1 MKLGIVSAFP
11 PSKVTLNE
19 YAHHLVLNFRNHQ
32 SVGEIIVFTN
42 ITEDEVTS
50 NYSVEDCTVTFV
62 SCWKFNSYFNL
73 LSIRKAIRT
82 HQPDMVLYNLQFMK
96 FGDKKIPAALGLF
109 SPWLTRKMRIPTITL
124 LHNIMETV
132 DLNSAGFTSSP
143 IKARFYNAIGTQLTS
158 IILRSDL
165 VTVTIENYVD
175 QLEQKYFASNVK
187 LIPHGTFEI
196 PEEPNYEL
204 SGGTKQIL
212 AFGKFGTYKKV
223 ERLIEAVVK
232 VRERTNERL
241 EIVIAGTD
249 NPNTIGYL
257 DTVAQKFSHVE
268 DLRFTGYVE
277 EEDVPRIFSESTI
290 VAFPYTSTTG
300 SSGVLHQAASYG
312 KAVVLPNIGDLASLI
327 EDEGYSAGFFDPHST
342 SCLADAIEEF
352 ITNDN
357 LRKSVAKNNYQAA
370 TAIPMNHVTD
380 LYMEAFQDIFK
391 KRNKTS
397 WNLV

>member
-32 SVGEIIVFTN
+32 SVSEIIVFTN

-50 NYSVEDCTVTFV
+50 NYSVEDCKVTFV

-73 LSIRKAIRT
+73 LSIRKAIRL

-143 IKARFYNAIGTQLTS
+143 IKASFYNAIGTQLTS

-204 SGGTKQIL
+204 SGDTKQIL

-223 ERLIEAVVK
+223 ERLIEAVVE
-232 VRERTNERL
+232 VRERTKERL

-342 SCLADAIEEF
+342 SSLADAIEEF

-391 KRNKTS
+391 KRNITS